1 MLLVGRGKTQAR
13 AQAIISRAGLILR
26 QEASMRVRVSTL
38 RRFVRKALRE
48 HSEGHQGRDFDHA
61 PGYSSD
67 ADMARTQLKN
77 IAARASKLHS
87 SLKDDD
93 DLPAWVLSKM
103 AVADSYMTSL
113 SDYLH
118 GEIDRMQE
126 DPEYTSEY
134 EYSED
139 DDDSEEE
146 MDSDDI
152 EGALSSM
159 LGGMEDSMDYDEESG
174 YEDDYE
180 GEEDE
185 DMEGYGDPDMPED
198 DEDSED
204 DEDEDMEDYGDPEMP
219 EEDDETG
226 EEMPQASN

>member
-1 MLLVGRGKTQAR
+1 
-13 AQAIISRAGLILR
+13 
-26 QEASMRVRVSTL
+26 MRVRVSTL

-48 HSEGHQGRDFDHA
+48 QAEGHQGRDFDHA
-61 PGYSSD
+61 PGQSSD

-118 GEIDRMQE
+118 GEIDRVQE
-126 DPEYTSEY
+126 DPEYSSEY
-134 EYSED
+134 DYGDED
-139 DDDSEEE
+139 SMDD
-146 MDSDDI
+146 MGSDDM

-159 LGGMEDSMDYDEESG
+159 LGGMEMGMEDSMDYDEESED
-174 YEDDYE
+174 EDD
-180 GEEDE
+180 EDHLDRVASFE
-185 DMEGYGDPDMPED
+185 TGYDFAVDDMDDDDDDDMEGYGDPETPED
-198 DEDSED
+198 EEDEED
-204 DEDEDMEDYGDPEMP
+204 DDDDDGDAEGYGDPEMP
-219 EEDDETG
+219 EEDDD
-226 EEMPQASN
+226 

>member
-1 MLLVGRGKTQAR
+1 
-13 AQAIISRAGLILR
+13 
-26 QEASMRVRVSTL
+26 MRVRVSTL

-48 HSEGHQGRDFDHA
+48 QAEGHQGRDFDHA
-61 PGYSSD
+61 PGQSSD

-118 GEIDRMQE
+118 GEIDRAQE
-126 DPEYTSEY
+126 DPEYSSEY
-134 EYSED
+134 DYGDED
-139 DDDSEEE
+139 SMDD
-146 MDSDDI
+146 MGSDDM

-159 LGGMEDSMDYDEESG
+159 LGGMEMGMEDSMDYDDEESED
-174 YEDDYE
+174 EDD
-180 GEEDE
+180 EDHLDRVASFE
-185 DMEGYGDPDMPED
+185 TGYDFAVDDMDDDDDDDMEGYGDPETPED
-198 DEDSED
+198 EEDEED
-204 DEDEDMEDYGDPEMP
+204 DDDDDGDAEGYGDPEMP
-219 EEDDETG
+219 EEDDD
-226 EEMPQASN
+226 

>member
-1 MLLVGRGKTQAR
+1 
-13 AQAIISRAGLILR
+13 
-26 QEASMRVRVSTL
+26 MRVRVSTL

-48 HSEGHQGRDFDHA
+48 QAEGHQGRDFDHA

-87 SLKDDD
+87 SLRDDD

-118 GEIDRMQE
+118 GEIDRVQE
-126 DPEYTSEY
+126 DPEYSSEY
-134 EYSED
+134 DYGDED
-139 DDDSEEE
+139 SMEGMDSE
-146 MDSDDI
+146 DI

-159 LGGMEDSMDYDEESG
+159 LGGMGMDMEDSGESMDYD
-174 YEDDYE
+174 
-180 GEEDE
+180 
-185 DMEGYGDPDMPED
+185 
-198 DEDSED
+198 DEDSGYGEEYEEEEEED
-204 DEDEDMEDYGDPEMP
+204 TEGYGDPEMP
-219 EEDDETG
+219 EEDDDDDDDGDTEG
-226 EEMPQASN
+226 YGDPEMPEEDDD

>member
-1 MLLVGRGKTQAR
+1 
-13 AQAIISRAGLILR
+13 
-26 QEASMRVRVSTL
+26 MRVRVSTL

-48 HSEGHQGRDFDHA
+48 QAEGHQGRDFDHA
-61 PGYSSD
+61 PGQSSD

-118 GEIDRMQE
+118 GEIDRVQE
-126 DPEYTSEY
+126 DPEYSSEY
-134 EYSED
+134 DYGDED
-139 DDDSEEE
+139 SMDD
-146 MDSDDI
+146 MGSDDM

-159 LGGMEDSMDYDEESG
+159 LGGMEMGMEDSMDYDDEESED
-174 YEDDYE
+174 EDD
-180 GEEDE
+180 EDHLDRVASFE
-185 DMEGYGDPDMPED
+185 TGYDFAVDDMDDDDDDDMEGYGDPETPED
-198 DEDSED
+198 EEDEED
-204 DEDEDMEDYGDPEMP
+204 DDDDDGDAEGYGDPEMP
-219 EEDDETG
+219 EEDDD
-226 EEMPQASN
+226 

>member
-1 MLLVGRGKTQAR
+1 
-13 AQAIISRAGLILR
+13 
-26 QEASMRVRVSTL
+26 MRIRVSTL

-48 HSEGHQGRDFDHA
+48 NAGGHHGRDFDHA
-61 PGYSSD
+61 PGQSSD

-77 IAARASKLHS
+77 IAARASKLHA
-87 SLKDDD
+87 SLQDDD

-134 EYSED
+134 EYEYED
-139 DDDSEEE
+139 EDGMED
-146 MDSDDI
+146 MDSDDM

-159 LGGMEDSMDYDEESG
+159 LGGMGMDMDDSAESMDYDDEDSEYEE
-174 YEDDYE
+174 Y
-180 GEEDE
+180 EDE
-185 DMEGYGDPDMPED
+185 DSEYEEYEDEDEDTEGYGDPETPE
-198 DEDSED
+198 
-204 DEDEDMEDYGDPEMP
+204 EDEGAEDYGDPEMP
-219 EEDDETG
+219 DDDDDDDDDEDTEGYGDPEMPEEEDED
-226 EEMPQASN
+226 

>member
-1 MLLVGRGKTQAR
+1 
-13 AQAIISRAGLILR
+13 
-26 QEASMRVRVSTL
+26 MRVRVSTL

-48 HSEGHQGRDFDHA
+48 QAEGHQGRDFDHA
-61 PGYSSD
+61 PGQSSD

-118 GEIDRMQE
+118 GEIDRAQE
-126 DPEYTSEY
+126 DPEYSSEY
-134 EYSED
+134 DYGDED
-139 DDDSEEE
+139 SMDD
-146 MDSDDI
+146 MGSDDM

-159 LGGMEDSMDYDEESG
+159 LGGMGMDMGDSGESMDYD
-174 YEDDYE
+174 
-180 GEEDE
+180 
-185 DMEGYGDPDMPED
+185 
-198 DEDSED
+198 DEDSGYGEEYEEEEEED
-204 DEDEDMEDYGDPEMP
+204 TEGYGDPEMP
-219 EEDDETG
+219 EEDDDDDDGDAEG
-226 EEMPQASN
+226 YGDPEMPEEDDD

>member
-1 MLLVGRGKTQAR
+1 
-13 AQAIISRAGLILR
+13 
-26 QEASMRVRVSTL
+26 MRVRVSTL

-48 HSEGHQGRDFDHA
+48 QAEGHQGRDFDHS

-93 DLPAWVLSKM
+93 DLPPWVLSKM

-118 GEIDRMQE
+118 GEMDRMQE
-126 DPEYTSEY
+126 EPGYNSEY
-134 EYSED
+134 GDQYSMD
-139 DDDSEEE
+139 D
-146 MDSDDI
+146 MGSDDM

-159 LGGMEDSMDYDEESG
+159 LGGMGMDMGDSGESMDYD
-174 YEDDYE
+174 
-180 GEEDE
+180 
-185 DMEGYGDPDMPED
+185 
-198 DEDSED
+198 DEDSGYGEEYEEEEEED
-204 DEDEDMEDYGDPEMP
+204 TEGYGDPEMP
-219 EEDDETG
+219 EEDDDDDDDDDDDGDAEG
-226 EEMPQASN
+226 YGDPEMPEEDDD

>member
-1 MLLVGRGKTQAR
+1 
-13 AQAIISRAGLILR
+13 
-26 QEASMRVRVSTL
+26 MRVRVSTL

-118 GEIDRMQE
+118 GEMDRMQE
-126 DPEYTSEY
+126 DPEYASEY
-134 EYSED
+134 EYDEED
-139 DDDSEEE
+139 EDSEGE

-159 LGGMEDSMDYDEESG
+159 LGGMETDMEDSMEYEDEESDYDDE
-174 YEDDYE
+174 YEDDDNE
-180 GEEDE
+180 E
-185 DMEGYGDPDMPED
+185 DMEGYGDPEMPE
-198 DEDSED
+198 E
-204 DEDEDMEDYGDPEMP
+204 DEDEDDDMEDYGDPEMP
-219 EEDDETG
+219 EEEDEAG
-226 EEMPQASN
+226 EDMPPLSN